1 METKLIV
8 LKFLIMIF
16 FMFIMEPPG
25 NKQLFIMLEVFKK
38 VVIQTNENKW
48 VVSLAMLCIAHSD
61 AKTH

>member
-1 METKLIV
+1 
-8 LKFLIMIF
+8 
-16 FMFIMEPPG
+16 MFIMEPPG

-38 VVIQTNENKW
+38 IVIQTNGNKW